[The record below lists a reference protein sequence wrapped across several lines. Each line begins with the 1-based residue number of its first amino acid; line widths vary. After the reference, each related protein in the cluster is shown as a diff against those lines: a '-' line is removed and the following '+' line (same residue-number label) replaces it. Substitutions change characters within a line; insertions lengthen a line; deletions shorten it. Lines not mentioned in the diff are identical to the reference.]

1 MANPFT
7 VTPLGGFNLGGAI
20 AQLGQQFGEQKRRDE
35 QMMREQ
41 EANARTQEILSLADS
56 GDYSRVP
63 ELLETNPQLF
73 SFLRQQQQASQ
84 AGIDAEQRALAQQ
97 AENEF
102 DSLLLTSDESELP
115 ALIARAKANPLI
127 DFDEEDEAMSL
138 PQLKTMASLRLASN
152 APEFFKTL
160 QTQPQIKTQV
170 VQTPTGSQVINQQT
184 GEVIRNIESPEKRQ
198 QFELNQKERAQ
209 KLKTQER
216 KEKADIKKA
225 KIAERDAT
233 QARQD
238 TVQSGARA
246 FALTNE
252 LLEEGVIEDV
262 TGKLDRF
269 GSKLGFQ
276 SGTEGDI
283 LNKANQLKDLMTL
296 DNLKLM
302 KGPLT
307 DSDIKI
313 LASAASGL
321 NIDENGFVGS
331 TKGVTNQIKKIQ
343 NMLDM
348 KLKSAVKRGDL
359 SQLEYEKITNP
370 QAQQDGF
377 SSLWGG

>member
-1 MANPFT
+1 MASPFY
-7 VTPLGGFNLGGAI
+7 VEPLGGFNAGDIVGNAI
-20 AQLGQQFGEQKRRDE
+20 SQYKQNQAQEDQMAQQQDF
-35 QMMREQ
+35 M
-41 EANARTQEILSLADS
+41 ARTQEILSLADS

-63 ELLETNPQLF
+63 ELLETNPDLF
-73 SFLRQQQQASQ
+73 NIIRREQQSKR
-84 AGIDAEQRALAQQ
+84 AGVAEQDRQVAQQ

-160 QTQPQIKTQV
+160 QSQPQVKTQV

-184 GEVIRNIESPEKRQ
+184 GEVIRNVENPEKRQ
-198 QFELNQKERAQ
+198 QFELNQKERTQ

-269 GSKLGFQ
+269 GASIGLQTGV
-276 SGTEGDI
+276 EGDI

-296 DNLKLM
+296 ENLSLM

-343 NMLDM
+343 SMLDM

-359 SQLEYEKITNP
+359 SQLEYERIINP
-370 QAQQDGF
+370 QSQQDGF